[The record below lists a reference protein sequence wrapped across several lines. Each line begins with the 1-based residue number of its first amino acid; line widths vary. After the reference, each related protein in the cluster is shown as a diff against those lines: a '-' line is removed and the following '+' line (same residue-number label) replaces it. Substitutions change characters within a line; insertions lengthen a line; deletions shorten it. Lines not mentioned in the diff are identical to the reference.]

1 MKRPARGTAKGHAD
15 HPGQPR
21 RHHHGDTARLGHRH
35 SEHRVG
41 AGPHAEGKPIDD
53 DSLLEAVGTQ
63 EVEQDAA
70 SHEVAA
76 VEDADRVD
84 VASGIE
90 LRAEGRHPMPKEAAA

>member
-1 MKRPARGTAKGHAD
+1 MKRPARGPAKGHAD

-21 RHHHGDTARLGHRH
+21 RHHGDTARLGHRH
-35 SEHRVG
+35 GEHRVG
-41 AGPHAEGKPIDD
+41 AGAHAEGKQIDEV
-53 DSLLEAVGTQ
+53 SLPEAVGTP

-70 SHEVAA
+70 SHEVTA

-90 LRAEGRHPMPKEAAA
+90 L